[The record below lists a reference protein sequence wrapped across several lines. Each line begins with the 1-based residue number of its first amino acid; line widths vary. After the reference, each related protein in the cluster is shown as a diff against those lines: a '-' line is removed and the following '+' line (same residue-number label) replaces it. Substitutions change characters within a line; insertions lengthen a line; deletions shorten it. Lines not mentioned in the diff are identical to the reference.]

1 LKKLVI
7 AIDGPAASGKSTTAR
22 LTAGRLDYLFIDTGA
37 MYRAITLRALEENL
51 DPDNEEQIG
60 TLAEQTQISFE
71 QSKGEFRVKVNG
83 RDVTPSI
90 RSQAVTK
97 AVSRISAIKKVRDV
111 MVEQQRRLAKEGGV
125 VIEGRDIGT
134 VVVPDAD
141 LKIFLVAKVDERTA
155 RRRKELQDRGIDV
168 PLELLM
174 KEIEERDR
182 KDSSRTISPLRKADD
197 AIVLDTSKLTVEEQV
212 QYVIEQADRLLKTR
226 T

>member
-1 LKKLVI
+1 
-7 AIDGPAASGKSTTAR
+7 
-22 LTAGRLDYLFIDTGA
+22 LDYLFIDTGA

-51 DPDNEEQIG
+51 DPDDEEKIG
-60 TLAEQTQISFE
+60 DLAEGTQISFE
-71 QSKGEFRVKVNG
+71 QSKGEFRVMVNG
-83 RDVTPSI
+83 RDVSPAI

-97 AVSRISAIKKVRDV
+97 AVSRISAIKRVRDV
-111 MVEQQRRLAKEGGV
+111 MVEQQRRLAREGGV

-134 VVVPDAD
+134 VVIPDAD

-168 PLELLM
+168 PLDLLM

-212 QYVIEQADRLLKTR
+212 EYVVEQAKRILKNR

>member
-1 LKKLVI
+1 M
-7 AIDGPAASGKSTTAR
+7 
-22 LTAGRLDYLFIDTGA
+22 DYLFIDTGA

-174 KEIEERDR
+174 KEIE
-182 KDSSRTISPLRKADD
+182 
-197 AIVLDTSKLTVEEQV
+197 
-212 QYVIEQADRLLKTR
+212 
-226 T
+226 